1 MTPYGSAI
9 FDDFVDIHASIGE
22 IFLQSPHF
30 RSAEVLV
37 LEGELD
43 TVECDFCWIDLAYAN
58 IAIDLEIECLRDCRF
73 DADKVALWLLFG
85 VLGEG
90 DLEKEA
96 ALPLMA
102 YVIVS
107 GVVAVKNLDYVA

>member
-73 DADKVALWLLFG
+73 DADEVALWLLFG

-96 ALPLMA
+96 TLTLVAC
-102 YVIVS
+102 VIVS
-107 GVVAVKNLDYVA
+107 GVVAVENFDDVA